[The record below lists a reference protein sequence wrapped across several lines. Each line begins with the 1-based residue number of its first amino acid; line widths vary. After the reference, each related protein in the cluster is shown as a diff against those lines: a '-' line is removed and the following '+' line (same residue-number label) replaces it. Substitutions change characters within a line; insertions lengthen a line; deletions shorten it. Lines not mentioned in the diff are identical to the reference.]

1 MNRTRYIA
9 IASVFL
15 NLALLVLL
23 VFLVNNRSID
33 FSEVATEVEESLKT
47 ENSFSP
53 ESLTDVLGEADRS
66 ENSDKKGVLVTK
78 VIDGDTIAI
87 EGGEVVRYIGIDT
100 PETDRE
106 CFSEEA
112 TNKNEELVGGKL
124 VKLEKDISERDR
136 YNRLLRYV
144 YVRDP
149 SEASTR
155 GGQAGQVFVN
165 EELVRLGYANVVSY
179 PPDVNYQELFRDAE
193 REARNNNRGLWK
205 DCEKFERKVE

>member
-1 MNRTRYIA
+1 M
-9 IASVFL
+9 
-15 NLALLVLL
+15 
-23 VFLVNNRSID
+23 
-33 FSEVATEVEESLKT
+33 
-47 ENSFSP
+47 
-53 ESLTDVLGEADRS
+53 
-66 ENSDKKGVLVTK
+66 
-78 VIDGDTIAI
+78 
-87 EGGEVVRYIGIDT
+87 
-100 PETDRE
+100 
-106 CFSEEA
+106 
-112 TNKNEELVGGKL
+112 VGGKL
-124 VKLEKDISERDR
+124 VELEKDVSERDR

-165 EELVRLGYANVVSY
+165 EELVRLGYANAVSY